1 MSFAAEPYGIFVDDL
16 VSALTGGTVREEF
29 VYPATTEKPC
39 LSAGD
44 QYLPDTVRLHGV
56 ADGVFRR
63 FLRDKDYTID
73 GDGVIT
79 WLDTPSGTAVPVTP
93 DPGSRFYVS
102 YETKPGYKRQPA
114 LTDRNPGSILR
125 TLCESFG
132 REYAVISK
140 QLEKVYQAAFLETAE
155 NRDLDQVAA
164 LVGITR
170 RDQRFA
176 AGDLVFSRS
185 TPAPADI
192 VIPEGSLVSTGDVP
206 PITVETLEQ
215 AVLRSGT
222 LSVSVRVRST
232 TEGSG
237 GKAKAGSLV
246 VIHRPVLGIETAT
259 NPQSLDFRGG
269 KEEDAV
275 LRRRAARALE
285 TSGRASMRALTGA
298 LMTIDGVREED
309 IGIEE
314 DHLNHPG
321 VVRITIAA
329 DLSTQQAARAVE
341 LINEYKPAGIRI
353 QHNLKVSPAAELVV
367 DTEPP
372 EAGDGDAPF
381 GTVSVEADTVWH
393 PVGVV
398 LAIMPADAA
407 LTSSQKAQIQ
417 EKVKTAA
424 LGYLDSLGIDEPVI
438 HNRLLSTVM
447 GVEGVFDVALEIF
460 DLSLAEQPRRINL
473 QPATATRP
481 QLSEEHLIVTM
492 RGGLVALDLDL
503 SVTRKDLRTIDDAQT
518 ELARVRDEVIS
529 LINTHIG
536 AAAKPL
542 DITSGSLTTALKGSP
557 NFTVESLSFK
567 SEFLEEGLRLKRSDI
582 GITVGTDQQPW
593 VRTVTVAD
601 AAEEAP

>member
-1 MSFAAEPYGIFVDDL
+1 MSFAAEPYGVFVDDL
-16 VSALTGGTVREEF
+16 VSALTGGTIREEF
-29 VYPATTEKPC
+29 VYPATTDKPS

-44 QYLPDTVRLHGV
+44 QYLIDTVRLHGV

-63 FLRDKDYTID
+63 FLRDKDYSID

-79 WLDTPSGTAVPVTP
+79 WLEAASGTSVPVMP
-93 DPGSRFYVS
+93 DPGSRFYIS

-125 TLCESFG
+125 TLCESFA
-132 REYAVISK
+132 REYTVISK
-140 QLEKVYQAAFLETAE
+140 QLEKVYQSAFLETAE
-155 NRDLDQVAA
+155 NRDLEQVAA
-164 LVGITR
+164 LVGISR

-215 AVLRSGT
+215 SVLRAGT

-232 TEGSG
+232 MEGSQ

-246 VIHRPVLGIETAT
+246 VIHRPVLGIESAT
-259 NPQSLDFRGG
+259 NPKALDFRGG

-285 TSGRASMRALTGA
+285 TSGRASLRSLTGA
-298 LMTIDGVREED
+298 LMTLEGVREED

-329 DLSTQQAARAVE
+329 ELSTQQAARAVE

-353 QHNLKVSPAAELVV
+353 QHNLKISPPAELVV
-367 DTEPP
+367 EAEPP
-372 EAGDGDAPF
+372 EAGDGDSPF
-381 GTVSVEADTVWH
+381 GTVTLDAETIWH

-424 LGYLDSLGIDEPVI
+424 QGYLDSLGIDEPVI
-438 HNRLLSTVM
+438 HNQLLRQVM
-447 GVEGVFDVALEIF
+447 GVEGVFDVALEIY
-460 DLSLAEQPRRINL
+460 DLSLAEQPRRTNI
-473 QPATATRP
+473 QPAPATRP
-481 QLSEEHLIVTM
+481 QLSEDHLIVTM
-492 RGGLVALDLDL
+492 RGGLVALDIDL
-503 SVTRKDLRTIDDAQT
+503 SVQRLDLRTIDDAQT
-518 ELARVRDEVIS
+518 ELARVRDEVIA
-529 LINTHIG
+529 LINIHIA

-542 DITSGSLTTALKGSP
+542 DITSASLKSALAGSP
-557 NFTVESLSFK
+557 NFTVEDLSFK

-593 VRTVTVAD
+593 VRTVTVLD
-601 AAEEAP
+601 APEEAS